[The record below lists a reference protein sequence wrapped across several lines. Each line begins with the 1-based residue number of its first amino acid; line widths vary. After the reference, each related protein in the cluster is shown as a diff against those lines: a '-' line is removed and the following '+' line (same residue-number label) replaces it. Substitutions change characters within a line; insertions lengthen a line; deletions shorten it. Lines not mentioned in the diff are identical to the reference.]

1 MKKMEIEKIR
11 TTVETQFRELFP
23 KEKLVKV
30 EVEEEEEDRDGD
42 ETLNIIVVFDGK
54 KLLGGKRTLELT
66 WRVRR
71 KLEKDEDRFLTFGF
85 CIKEEAGELGIALP

>member
-1 MKKMEIEKIR
+1 MKKMKKEEIQ
-11 TTVETQFRELFP
+11 TVVETLFKEVLP

-30 EVEEEEEDRDGD
+30 EVEEEEDWDGD

-54 KLLGGKRTLELT
+54 KLLDAKKTLELT
-66 WRVRR
+66 WRAHR
-71 KLEKDEDRFLTFGF
+71 KLEEDEDRFPTFGF